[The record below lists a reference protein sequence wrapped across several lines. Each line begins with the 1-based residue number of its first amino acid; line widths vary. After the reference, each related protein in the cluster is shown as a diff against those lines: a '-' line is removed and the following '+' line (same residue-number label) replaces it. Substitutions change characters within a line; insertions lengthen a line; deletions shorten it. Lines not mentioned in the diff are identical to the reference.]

1 MNRIFLTLV
10 LASAFVFPALAISG
24 PMTIKLYPPDR
35 VTAVVTGE
43 QWEIYLEG
51 EIDKTAPARLAAAL
65 ARNNISGGN
74 VLINSPGGNLFAGME
89 LGQIIRKK
97 GLSTYVAKE
106 GAKKFDSQPGGCY
119 SACVFAYTGGYYRYS
134 KDGSQIGVHRF
145 FTPTPGSTDLDAA
158 QITSAVVINYLA
170 EMGVDVALFDRMVR
184 AGKDEILVLR
194 LDDLKMLR
202 VINDGILPAIWTIEA
217 TDKGMYLKGVQVTW
231 RGESK
236 SIFFCDKG
244 NVMFGPFY
252 EAGANAEMIVKSAI
266 KHSIRI
272 DDDFIPLGAPANFL
286 AWQGYVVG
294 LFSLDVATTKRL
306 TAASS
311 IGYAVH
317 PNNPALFYGFT
328 VEISSAREKI
338 SSFLTN
344 CLNSR

>member
-1 MNRIFLTLV
+1 MNQIFQTLV
-10 LASAFVFPALAISG
+10 LAAAFVFPALAISG
-24 PMTIKLYPPDR
+24 PMTIKLYPPDPESR
-35 VTAVVTGE
+35 VIGE
-43 QWEIYLEG
+43 QWAIYLDG
-51 EIDKTAPARLAAAL
+51 EIDKNAPARLAAAL
-65 ARNNISGGN
+65 AQNSISGGY

-89 LGQIIRKK
+89 LGKIIRNR
-97 GLSTYVAKE
+97 GLSTFVAKE
-106 GAKKFDSQPGGCY
+106 GSKKFDAQPGGCY
-119 SACVFAYTGGYYRYS
+119 SACVLAYAGGYYRHS
-134 KDGSQIGVHRF
+134 KAGSQIGVHRF
-145 FTPTPGSTDLDAA
+145 STTTPSSTDLDAA

-231 RGESK
+231 RGEGK

-244 NVMFGPFY
+244 HVMFGPLY

-272 DDDFIPLGAPANFL
+272 DDDFIPLGTPVDFSV
-286 AWQGYVVG
+286 QKHYVAG

-306 TAASS
+306 TTASS
-311 IGYAVH
+311 VGYAAH
-317 PNNPALFYGFT
+317 PSNPALFYGFT
-328 VEISSAREKI
+328 VEMTSAREKI

-344 CLNSR
+344 CLNGR